1 MVIQGFQ
8 GAITMLASMPRL
20 YGGDETRGAID
31 ARRVARK
38 PSQSD
43 VTITSAQGAEMPVV
57 IGDIST
63 YGCSIGRSADWLKQ
77 GAFVWLRAGGES
89 AVIGI
94 VRWIREEAAGI
105 EFVRPL
111 EPGAYGLASLIDD
124 ED

>member
-1 MVIQGFQ
+1 
-8 GAITMLASMPRL
+8 MLASMPRL
-20 YGGDETRGAID
+20 YGGDEARTAVGE
-31 ARRVARK
+31 ARRVSRK
-38 PSQSD
+38 PSNLD
-43 VTITSAQGAEMPVV
+43 VTIASAQGAETPVV

-63 YGCSIGRSADWLKQ
+63 YGCSIGRNADWLKQ
-77 GAFVWLRAGGES
+77 GVFVWIRAGGES

-111 EPGAYGLASLIDD
+111 APGGYGLASLIED